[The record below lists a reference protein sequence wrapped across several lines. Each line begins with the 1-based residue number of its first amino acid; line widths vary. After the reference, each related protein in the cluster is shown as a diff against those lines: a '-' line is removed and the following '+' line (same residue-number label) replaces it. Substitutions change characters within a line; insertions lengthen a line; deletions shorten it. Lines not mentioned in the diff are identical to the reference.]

1 MKRNRSVR
9 KISMMLIAA
18 TCASLC
24 GTSCISNIHDAVI
37 SGTTS
42 FFYDTLNQVA
52 TDLINTIQPSSQGN

>member
-1 MKRNRSVR
+1 
-9 KISMMLIAA
+9 MMLIAA